1 MSSEGQCHQKVKVN
15 VSQVADNILTEE
27 KMRVQYIPSL

>member
-1 MSSEGQCHQKVKVN
+1 MSSEGQRHLETKVN

-27 KMRVQYIPSL
+27 KMQVQYIPSL